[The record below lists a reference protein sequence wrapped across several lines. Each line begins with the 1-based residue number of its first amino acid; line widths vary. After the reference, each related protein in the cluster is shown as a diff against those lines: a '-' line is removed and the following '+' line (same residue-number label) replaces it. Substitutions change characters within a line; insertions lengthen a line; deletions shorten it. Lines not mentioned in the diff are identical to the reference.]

1 MKPAQKD
8 TVTTLREPTLLRQRP
23 FRLLYVGQTSSVIG
37 DAIVP
42 IALAFAV
49 LDLTGSASVLGI
61 VLAAR
66 IVPTVVL
73 LLMGGVIADR
83 VGRRSLML
91 VCDVTRFCSQLLLG
105 TLLLTGHASITTM
118 IVLQLVAGTAAAF
131 FQPAA
136 TGLLAEV
143 VAPGDLQRANGM
155 MGLSENTAWTLG
167 PAIGGILVSFVSPG
181 AALMADG
188 LTYGISGVALYLLR
202 LPAKPRGA
210 DGPAPSMIH
219 ELREG
224 WQEFRSRT
232 WLWTLVA
239 WCGGFHLLV
248 LPAWQVFGPSVSRA
262 ELGGAPAWAV
272 ITTCAGLGSIIGG
285 IIALRMRPRY
295 ILRASFIPLGLYGLQ
310 LLALAVAAPVP
321 LIGAAALVSNIG
333 LSMFNVFMLTAM
345 QQNVPLAAMSRVSSY
360 EWLGSIGLL
369 PVGQALIGP
378 AALVTSPTTM
388 LIAGAVWMFCTP
400 VLLYAVRSARDL
412 RAVSESVPDAP
423 DAWAAAV
430 G

>member
-1 MKPAQKD
+1 M
-8 TVTTLREPTLLRQRP
+8 TTTREPSLLRQRD

-49 LDLTGSASVLGI
+49 LELTDSASMLGI

-66 IVPTVVL
+66 VLPTVAL
-73 LLMGGVIADR
+73 LLLGGVLADR

-91 VCDVTRFCSQLLLG
+91 VCDVTRFASQTLLG
-105 TLLLTGHASITTM
+105 VLLLTGHASITTM

-143 VAPGDLQRANGM
+143 VRPGDLQRANGM

-167 PAIGGILVSFVSPG
+167 PAIGGLLVALISPG
-181 AALMADG
+181 AALVADG
-188 LTYGISGVALYLLR
+188 LTFAVSGVVLFLLR
-202 LPAKPRGA
+202 LPPQQRGQE
-210 DGPAPSMIH
+210 GPAPSMVR

-224 WQEFRSRT
+224 WQEFKSRT

-239 WCGGFHLLV
+239 WCASFHLLV
-248 LPAWQVFGPSVSRA
+248 LPAWQVFGPAISKS

-272 ITTCAGLGSIIGG
+272 ITTCSGLGSILGG
-285 IIALRMRPRY
+285 VIALRLRPRY
-295 ILRASFIPLGLYGLQ
+295 ILRASFVPLGLYGLQ
-310 LLALAVAAPVP
+310 LLALAFAVPVPVIAVAA
-321 LIGAAALVSNIG
+321 LISNIG
-333 LSMFNVFMLTAM
+333 LSMFNVFSLTAM
-345 QQNVPLAAMSRVSSY
+345 QQNVPLAALSRVSSY

-378 AALVTSPTTM
+378 AGLVTSPTTM
-388 LIAGAVWMFCTP
+388 LIAGAVWMFLTP
-400 VLLYAVRSARDL
+400 VLLYAVRSARNL
-412 RAVSESVPDAP
+412 RAGHEGDPTGV
-423 DAWAAAV
+423 AAAPQATPV
-430 G
+430 A